1 MLKDHSADADNKPSV
16 VANIERNGNS
26 IDGSSEYIDSNLNTL
41 TKFKKTLLA
50 EQKSGEE
57 KVEELNLTI
66 ESTKK
71 EIDKQRMD
79 LEE

>member
-16 VANIERNGNS
+16 VANIERNGSS
-26 IDGSSEYIDSNLNTL
+26 IDGSSKYIDSNLNTL

-57 KVEELNLTI
+57 NLLPPRTGHLVRVER
-66 ESTKK
+66 SS
-71 EIDKQRMD
+71 
-79 LEE
+79 